1 METNWD
7 LLQRVVDQI
16 KLHPGQFDMQEWG
29 VLIDRQYLAAEDFCL
44 GILSPTECGTPACL
58 AGWVLSLSGKNTVKL
73 STGTVATCARHQ
85 GFLIEASEA
94 LGVSRSLG
102 RLLFKTLIGSAS
114 NYGVYVAGR
123 LDYTIDRPDGCESDN
138 EWIMDY
144 VETCLAVRRWVDM
157 RELYGRAE

>member
-1 METNWD
+1 MVKWKVARFPQQKRLKHID
-7 LLQRVVDQI
+7 LS
-16 KLHPGQFDMQEWG
+16 HG
-29 VLIDRQYLAAEDFCL
+29 
-44 GILSPTECGTPACL
+44 
-58 AGWVLSLSGKNTVKL
+58 
-73 STGTVATCARHQ
+73 
-85 GFLIEASEA
+85 
-94 LGVSRSLG
+94 SLG